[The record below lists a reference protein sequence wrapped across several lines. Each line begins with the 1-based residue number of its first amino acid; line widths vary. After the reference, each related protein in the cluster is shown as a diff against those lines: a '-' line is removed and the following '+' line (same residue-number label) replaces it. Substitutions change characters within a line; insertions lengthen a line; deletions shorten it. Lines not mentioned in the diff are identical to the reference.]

1 MGQQA
6 FKIKPV
12 NYTVKITQKVN
23 KKNISCRAKLFNSE
37 NFFAGF

>member
-23 KKNISCRAKLFNSE
+23 KKNICWYE
-37 NFFAGF
+37 TQ